1 MNQKLAKKINKAMKR
16 QWREFYDTIFTMSFR
31 TRLRLAWALV
41 TYRKPKSKT
50 DKVWKQRQA
59 VK

>member
-1 MNQKLAKKINKAMKR
+1 MNTQVAKKINKAMKR

-31 TRLRLAWALV
+31 TRLTLAWALV

-50 DKVWKQRQA
+50 DKVWEQRRA
-59 VK
+59 VQ